1 MGALAQHRL
10 RQGAGQSGGDVM
22 GKRFLR
28 LTFDLLDSET
38 CRNLSADAFR
48 VLIDMWKRHNGENN
62 GEIAYSWRDAQACLG
77 KLDHPAC
84 NDRVGTALRD
94 IEASGLA
101 TVTRRGTAAPHRRR
115 ASLWRLSEEVIGRQ
129 SSPGRNKR
137 LST

>member
-1 MGALAQHRL
+1 
-10 RQGAGQSGGDVM
+10 M

-77 KLDHPAC
+77 KLDRPAC
-84 NDRVGTALRD
+84 NDRVGAALRD
-94 IEASGLA
+94 IQASGLA
-101 TVTRRGTAAPHRRR
+101 TITRRGAAAPHRRR
-115 ASLWRLSEEVIGRQ
+115 ASLWRLSEEVIGRP
-129 SSPGRNKR
+129 SSSGIRSR
-137 LST
+137 VFTTE